1 MGLITGKSGRISV
14 WKVGCIL
21 VVMAGITVWFCSGP
35 RGLFK
40 LIRLRQEVQGL
51 RQEMVKTNSEN
62 AAIQDTIQALESSD
76 PTAIEREARNQ
87 GMIRPGETVYRV
99 EPQTGGHSEKVGK

>member
-1 MGLITGKSGRISV
+1 MGLITGKSGRISI
-14 WKVGCIL
+14 WKVGCI
-21 VVMAGITVWFCSGP
+21 VVVLAGITVWFCSGQ

-51 RQEMVKTNSEN
+51 HQEMVKTTSEN
-62 AAIQDTIQALESSD
+62 EAIQDTIQALESSD

-99 EPQTGGHSEKVGK
+99 EPQPSEHRKK